1 MREVGWH
8 GDEFVG
14 VIAIDEIE
22 PVLAGHFPGFPI
34 LPGVC
39 LVECVHQTALVA
51 LSPHT
56 ALPALRVIEKV
67 RFLEPVFPG
76 DQLTVHIGISTHD
89 DGWACRAR
97 VVAQRPSTPGRCF
110 EAAVVKLRYGTT
122 RHTAAMAKPRP
133 ATPPAKARWGIAD
146 LKRMIPHRYPM
157 LLLDRIEGVS
167 QGQELVATKAISANE
182 PWYAGLSH
190 EDDHGYPDVL
200 LVESW
205 CQAAGVLAVRD
216 HLIPDV
222 LSGQVTLFGG
232 ITNITLSGR
241 VQPGD
246 VVEHRV
252 RAIKLLSQ
260 AAVFEGE
267 SLVGDV
273 PVLNVEQIVIVL
285 RPADELTKV
294 AVLS

>member
-1 MREVGWH
+1 VREVGWR

-51 LSPHT
+51 LAPF
-56 ALPALRVIEKV
+56 APPPILKVIEKV

-76 DQLTVHIGISTHD
+76 DRLVVHIALSTHD
-89 DGWACRAR
+89 DGWICAGR
-97 VVAQRPSTPGRCF
+97 VEAQRASTPDRCVD
-110 EAAVVKLRYGTT
+110 AAVVKLRYGTA
-122 RHTAAMAKPRP
+122 RRTAVAAPPQP
-133 ATPPAKARWGIAD
+133 ATLPALTRLGIGD

-157 LLLDRIEGVS
+157 LLLDRVDGV
-167 QGQELVATKAISANE
+167 GVGEELVATKAISANE

-190 EDDHGYPDVL
+190 DDDHGYPDVL

-222 LSGQVTLFGG
+222 LAGQVTLFGA
-232 ITNITLSGR
+232 ITNISLTGR

-246 VVEHRV
+246 VLEHRV
-252 RAIKLLSQ
+252 RAIKILSQ

-267 SLVGDV
+267 CLVGDV

-294 AVLS
+294 AVLP